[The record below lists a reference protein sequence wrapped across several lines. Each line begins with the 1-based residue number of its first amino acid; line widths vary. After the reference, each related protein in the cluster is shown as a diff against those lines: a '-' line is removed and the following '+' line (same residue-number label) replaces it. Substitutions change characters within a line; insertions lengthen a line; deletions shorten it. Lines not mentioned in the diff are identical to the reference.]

1 MSPVKTVKRFLGLAP
16 KHSGLPVTRIGSLP
30 AYETHVRNMAK
41 THHDRWVM
49 ELELSRSGTEF
60 STPGRCFPC
69 QKEVEFKTDFQY
81 TSTRVNRQLVPNW
94 RERVLC
100 PCQLNNRTRAS
111 IQFLEETLGAQRRDS
126 VYIAEQ
132 VTPLYEMLKKR
143 FPKLVGSEYLG
154 DTIEFGKT
162 NERGVR
168 NESITKLTFADNSFR
183 FVLNFD
189 VLEHIPNPEDGL
201 REIYRVLT
209 KGGKLLLSVP
219 FLPMQQETVVRARLG
234 SNGGVEHL
242 LEAQYHGDPVS
253 TAGCLCFQD
262 FGWDLLDRMRQI
274 GFRNVDM
281 LLYWSAEYGYYGVEQ
296 MMLTAEK

>member
-1 MSPVKTVKRFLGLAP
+1 MNPVQYVKRFLGLAA
-16 KHSGLPVTRIGSLP
+16 KHSGMSVTRVGSLP
-30 AYETHVRNMAK
+30 AYETHFQNMVKA
-41 THHDRWVM
+41 HHDRWVM

-69 QKEVEFKTDFQY
+69 QKDVDFKTDFQY
-81 TSTRVNRQLVPNW
+81 TSTHVNGQLVPNW

-111 IQFLEETLGAQRRDS
+111 IQFLEEILGAHWRDS

-132 VTPLYEMLKKR
+132 VTPLYKALKKR

-154 DTIEFGKT
+154 DAVEFGKK
-162 NERGVR
+162 NKRGIR
-168 NESITKLTFADNSFR
+168 NESITKLTFDDNAFQ

-201 REIYRVLT
+201 KEIYRVLAE
-209 KGGKLLLSVP
+209 GGKLLMSVP
-219 FLPMQQETVVRARLG
+219 FLPMQQDNVVRARLD
-234 SNGGVEHL
+234 SSGGVEHL
-242 LEAQYHGDPVS
+242 LEPQYHGDPVS
-253 TAGCLCFQD
+253 SASCLCFQD
-262 FGWDLLDRMRQI
+262 FGWDLFDNMRKI

-296 MMLTAEK
+296 MLITAEK